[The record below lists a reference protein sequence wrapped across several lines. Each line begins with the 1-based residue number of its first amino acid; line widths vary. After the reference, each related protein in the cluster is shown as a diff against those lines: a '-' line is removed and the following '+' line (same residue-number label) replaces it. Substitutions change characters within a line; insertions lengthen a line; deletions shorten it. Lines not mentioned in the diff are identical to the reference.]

1 MKITKY
7 EHACIVV
14 EVNGQTL
21 IIDPGEYTN
30 DLVVPEGV
38 VAVVITHSHADHVAA
53 RHLNEITTLNP
64 EAIIYGHKDA
74 VADITGNVQ
83 AVVANEGI
91 RVGAFELEFYGGDHA
106 VIDPSIPVIANL
118 GVMVNDTLYYPG
130 DSFTQPGRQVNI
142 LALPVSAPW
151 MKISEAVAFAK
162 AVAPGAVFP
171 THDAILSD
179 TGKQLADRLIPAL
192 LENTT
197 IQYQRLVEPLETMKT

>member
-7 EHACIVV
+7 EHACIVI
-14 EVNGQTL
+14 EENGQTL

-64 EAIIYGHKDA
+64 DAIIYGHKDA

-91 RVGAFELEFYGGDHA
+91 RAGVFELEFYGGDHA
-106 VIDPSIPVIANL
+106 VIDPSIPIIANL
-118 GVMVNDTLYYPG
+118 GVMVNDSLYYPG
-130 DSFTQPGRQVNI
+130 DSFTQPGRHVDI

-151 MKISEAVAFAK
+151 MKISEGVAFAK
-162 AVAPGAVFP
+162 SIAPKTIFP

-179 TGKQLADRLIPAL
+179 TGKALVDRLIPAL